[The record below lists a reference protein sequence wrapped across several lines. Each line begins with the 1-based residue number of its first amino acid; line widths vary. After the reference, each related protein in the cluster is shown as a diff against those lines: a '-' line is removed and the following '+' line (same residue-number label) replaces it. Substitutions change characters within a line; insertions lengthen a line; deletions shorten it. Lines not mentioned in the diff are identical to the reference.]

1 MVIGDRMAT
10 AILSLISLLPATAWC
25 QNQAQPTSE
34 DSKAT
39 QAPQNQPPMISG
51 APRVGDSMNVKMD
64 ATMQWVDTNLDLRA
78 AEKVRI
84 TATGSI
90 KYPPDKK
97 HPDGKTFGPG
107 GLARSYADLI
117 HQYAVPDGGH
127 GALIG
132 RLGSDAG
139 AQPFLVGENL
149 EYSAPIAG
157 RLFIGLNQSN
167 KDAEG
172 ATGDF
177 QVKIEILEAG
187 LAAANVPAEGAVPYV
202 NQGVLAQIPR
212 RVKDQQGNAGDMV
225 NVLIIGSRDQMLRT
239 FKNAGWVQVDKSVQ
253 EAVMSAVLESLERT
267 DYLTM
272 PMSVLYLFGRG
283 QDYGMAHA
291 EPVKVAMS
299 RNHLR
304 VWQAPDDL
312 IPGKTVWCVAATHDI
327 GLERDQRTP
336 NGITHKIDAD
346 IDQERE
352 YVNQTL
358 ADTGMV
364 AQRGHVTPKD
374 PLTTAKTATGGEFHS
389 DGRILVLVLQDLP
402 SSATA
407 SGVSSKNR

>member
-1 MVIGDRMAT
+1 MKSRFG
-10 AILSLISLLPATAWC
+10 AITTVFSLMGLLSGPTWC
-25 QNQAQPTSE
+25 HGQAQQGAQDTQ
-34 DSKAT
+34 AA
-39 QAPQNQPPMISG
+39 QAPQNQPPMISRT
-51 APRVGDSMNVKMD
+51 PRVGDSYNVKMD
-64 ATMQWVDTNLDLRA
+64 ATKQWVDTNLDLRV
-78 AEKVRI
+78 AEKIRI

-90 KYPPDKK
+90 KYPADKK
-97 HPDGKTFGPG
+97 HPDGRTFGPG
-107 GLARSYADLI
+107 GLARGYADLI

-132 RLGSDAG
+132 RLGSDVG
-139 AQPFLVGENL
+139 AQPFLVGESL
-149 EYSAPIAG
+149 EYTAPIG
-157 RLFIGLNQSN
+157 GWLFIGLNQSN
-167 KDAEG
+167 KDGEAASG
-172 ATGDF
+172 SF
-177 QVKIEILEAG
+177 QVKIEVLEAG
-187 LAAANVPAEGAVPYV
+187 LTAADVAAESAVPYV
-202 NQGVLAQIPR
+202 TQSVLAQIPR
-212 RVKDQQGNAGDMV
+212 RVKDQKGNPGDMV
-225 NVLIIGSRDQMLRT
+225 NALIIGSKDQMLQT
-239 FKNAGWVQVDKSVQ
+239 FKNAGWVQVDKSVE
-253 EAVMSAVLESLERT
+253 EAVFSAVLQSLERT

-327 GLERDQRTP
+327 GFERDQRN

-346 IDQERE
+346 VDKERE

-358 ADTGMV
+358 TDTGMV
-364 AQRGHVTPKD
+364 GRRGHVTPKD

-402 SSATA
+402 ST
-407 SGVSSKNR
+407 GTPQGISSSNR

>member
-1 MVIGDRMAT
+1 MKFRFAAVT
-10 AILSLISLLPATAWC
+10 TVFLLMGLLNSPAWSQSQTQQGA
-25 QNQAQPTSE
+25 QEAQAS
-34 DSKAT
+34 

-51 APRVGDSMNVKMD
+51 TPRVGDSYNVKMD
-64 ATMQWVDTNLDLRA
+64 ATKQWVDTNLDLRV
-78 AEKVRI
+78 AEKIRI

-90 KYPPDKK
+90 KYPADKK
-97 HPDGKTFGPG
+97 HPDGRTFGPG
-107 GLARSYADLI
+107 GLARGYADLT

-132 RLGSDAG
+132 RLGSDEG
-139 AQPFLVGENL
+139 AQPFLVGESL
-149 EYSAPIAG
+149 EYTAPIAG

-167 KDAEG
+167 KDAEA
-172 ATGDF
+172 ATGSL
-177 QVKIEILEAG
+177 QVKIEVLEEG
-187 LAAANVPAEGAVPYV
+187 LTTANVAADSAVPYV
-202 NQGVLAQIPR
+202 TQAVLAQIPR
-212 RVKDQQGNAGDMV
+212 RVKDQQGNPGDMV
-225 NVLIIGSRDQMLRT
+225 NALIIGSKDQMLLV

-253 EAVMSAVLESLERT
+253 EAVVGAIVQSLERT

-304 VWQAPDDL
+304 VWLAPDDL

-327 GLERDQRTP
+327 GFERDQRN
-336 NGITHKIDAD
+336 NGVTHKIDPD
-346 IDQERE
+346 IDKERE

-358 ADTGMV
+358 TDTGMV
-364 AQRGHVTPKD
+364 GLRSHVTPKD

-402 SSATA
+402 TTGKAPGISS
-407 SGVSSKNR
+407 SNR

>member
-1 MVIGDRMAT
+1 MKFRFGAVT
-10 AILSLISLLPATAWC
+10 AALSLMGLLSAPAWC
-25 QNQAQPTSE
+25 QSQAQHGAQ
-34 DSKAT
+34 DA
-39 QAPQNQPPMISG
+39 QAAQARQNQPPMISG
-51 APRVGDSMNVKMD
+51 TPRVGDSYNVKMD
-64 ATMQWVDTNLDLRA
+64 ATKQWVDTNLDLRVA
-78 AEKVRI
+78 GKIRI

-90 KYPPDKK
+90 KYPADKK
-97 HPDGKTFGPG
+97 HPDGRTFGPG
-107 GLARSYADLI
+107 GLARGYADLI

-132 RLGSDAG
+132 RLGSDEG
-139 AQPFLVGENL
+139 AQPFLVGDSL
-149 EYSAPIAG
+149 EYTAPIAG

-167 KDAEG
+167 KDAEA
-172 ATGDF
+172 ATGSF
-177 QVKIEILEAG
+177 QVKIEVLEAG
-187 LAAANVPAEGAVPYV
+187 LITANVAAESAVPYV
-202 NQGVLAQIPR
+202 TQAVLGQIPR
-212 RVKDQQGNAGDMV
+212 RVKDQQGNPGDMV
-225 NVLIIGSRDQMLRT
+225 NALIIGSKDQMLQV

-253 EAVMSAVLESLERT
+253 EAVFSAVLQSLERT

-327 GLERDQRTP
+327 GFERDQRN
-336 NGITHKIDAD
+336 NGVTHKIDAD
-346 IDQERE
+346 VDKERE

-358 ADTGMV
+358 TDTGLV
-364 AQRGHVTPKD
+364 GLRGHVTPKD

-402 SSATA
+402 TTSNAA
-407 SGVSSKNR
+407 GVSSSNR

>member
-1 MVIGDRMAT
+1 MNFRLCTFTTVLLLIGLVT
-10 AILSLISLLPATAWC
+10 APARC
-25 QNQAQPTSE
+25 QSQAQQSSQDART
-34 DSKAT
+34 A

-51 APRVGDSMNVKMD
+51 TPRVGDTDNVKMD
-64 ATMQWVDTNLDLRA
+64 ATKQWVDTNLDLRV
-78 AEKVRI
+78 AEKIRI

-90 KYPPDKK
+90 KYPADKK
-97 HPDGKTFGPG
+97 HPDGRTFGPG
-107 GLARSYADLI
+107 GLARGYADLI

-132 RLGSDAG
+132 RLGSDEG
-139 AQPFLVGENL
+139 AQPFLVGDSV
-149 EYSAPIAG
+149 EYTAPIAG

-167 KDAEG
+167 KDAEA
-172 ATGDF
+172 ATGSF
-177 QVKIEILEAG
+177 QVKIEVLEAG
-187 LAAANVPAEGAVPYV
+187 LTSANVAADSAVPYV
-202 NQGVLAQIPR
+202 TQAVLAQIPR
-212 RVKDQQGNAGDMV
+212 RVKDQQGNPGDMV
-225 NVLIIGSRDQMLRT
+225 NALIIGSKDQMLLV

-253 EAVMSAVLESLERT
+253 EAVVGAIMQSLERT

-304 VWQAPDDL
+304 VWLAPDDL
-312 IPGKTVWCVAATHDI
+312 IPAKTVWCVAATHDI
-327 GLERDQRTP
+327 GFERDQRN
-336 NGITHKIDAD
+336 NGVTHKIDPD
-346 IDQERE
+346 IDKERE

-358 ADTGMV
+358 TDTGLV
-364 AQRGHVTPKD
+364 GLRSHVTPTD

-402 SSATA
+402 TTGKAPGISS
-407 SGVSSKNR
+407 SNR

>member
-1 MVIGDRMAT
+1 
-10 AILSLISLLPATAWC
+10 
-25 QNQAQPTSE
+25 
-34 DSKAT
+34 
-39 QAPQNQPPMISG
+39 
-51 APRVGDSMNVKMD
+51 MNVKMD
-64 ATMQWVDTNLDLRA
+64 ATKQWVDTNLDLRV

-139 AQPFLVGENL
+139 AQPFLVGESL
-149 EYSAPIAG
+149 EYTAPIAG

-172 ATGDF
+172 ATGSF
-177 QVKIEILEAG
+177 QVKIEVVESG
-187 LAAANVPAEGAVPYV
+187 LATTSVAAETTVPYIT
-202 NQGVLAQIPR
+202 QSVLAKIPR
-212 RVKDQQGNAGDMV
+212 RVKDQKGNPGDMV
-225 NVLIIGSRDQMLRT
+225 NAMIIGSKAQMLLA

-253 EAVMSAVLESLERT
+253 EAVVSAVLESLERT

-272 PMSVLYLFGRG
+272 PMSVLYLFGRA

-327 GLERDQRTP
+327 GFERDQRTP
-336 NGITHKIDAD
+336 DGITHKIDAD
-346 IDQERE
+346 VDKERE

-358 ADTGMV
+358 TDTGMV
-364 AQRGHVTPKD
+364 AQRGHVTPMD

-389 DGRILVLVLQDLP
+389 DGRILVLVLQDLLRTG
-402 SSATA
+402 TA
-407 SGVSSKNR
+407 GGISSKNR

>member
-1 MVIGDRMAT
+1 MKFQIRTFTTV
-10 AILSLISLLPATAWC
+10 LSLMGLLWAPAWC
-25 QNQAQPTSE
+25 QSQAQQGAKE
-34 DSKAT
+34 AQAA

-51 APRVGDSMNVKMD
+51 TPRVGDTDNVKVD
-64 ATMQWVDTNLDLRA
+64 ATKQWVDTNLDLRV
-78 AEKVRI
+78 AEKIRI

-90 KYPPDKK
+90 KYPADKK
-97 HPDGKTFGPG
+97 HPDGRTLGPA
-107 GLARSYADLI
+107 GLTRGYADLI

-132 RLGSDAG
+132 RLGSDEG
-139 AQPFLVGENL
+139 AQPFLVGESM
-149 EYSAPIAG
+149 EYTAPIAG

-167 KDAEG
+167 KDAEA
-172 ATGDF
+172 ATGSF
-177 QVKIEILEAG
+177 QVKIEVLEAG
-187 LAAANVPAEGAVPYV
+187 LTTANVAADSAMPYV
-202 NQGVLAQIPR
+202 TQAVLAQIPR
-212 RVKDQQGNAGDMV
+212 RVKDQQGNPGDMV
-225 NVLIIGSRDQMLRT
+225 NALIIGSKDQMLLV

-253 EAVMSAVLESLERT
+253 EAVVGAIVQSLERT

-304 VWQAPDDL
+304 VWLAPDDL

-327 GLERDQRTP
+327 GFERDQRN
-336 NGITHKIDAD
+336 NGVTHKIDPD
-346 IDQERE
+346 IDKERE

-358 ADTGMV
+358 TDTGMV
-364 AQRGHVTPKD
+364 GLRSHVTPKD

-402 SSATA
+402 TTGKAPGISS
-407 SGVSSKNR
+407 SNR